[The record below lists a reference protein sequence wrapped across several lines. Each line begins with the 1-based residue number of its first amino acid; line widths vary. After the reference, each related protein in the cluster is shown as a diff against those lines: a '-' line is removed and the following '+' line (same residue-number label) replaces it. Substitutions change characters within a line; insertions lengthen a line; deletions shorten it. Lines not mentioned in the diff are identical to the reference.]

1 MVLFFI
7 YLGVIAMHSIQ
18 KIGTGNVFA
27 RGFVNFSSG
36 APNLQSKINLKSE
49 KVYKTVYLTSGLACL
64 GVIGA
69 AVYAIQTKNKNAVKK
84 LFKPYQEELFNFDAY
99 LKKAQEANIS
109 TPNDYLAN
117 CIEKNIIGTGQNSKV
132 YKFTNPLMNNW
143 VIKVETKHNDY
154 LESFFQGLKQLPD
167 EFVGFNMGQPIAKI
181 GERVKILKKIDGK
194 PHSIKDWSSH
204 RRNQIP
210 ITQDDAK
217 TFLADIKQ
225 IAKFPQETFDEYA
238 QKLKLLDDK
247 LYKADSF
254 NPNNYLIDYKNQK
267 IYIIDAY
274 KYAPDEH
281 LNSKF
286 DLICPLVDFPN
297 FERFYNVMNKDQ
309 RTDYIAITKTL
320 VEKCTKAAKN
330 MGINTSEDFYR
341 DFIGRV
347 DGRENNNSMY
357 TRSFNAMK
365 NICKDIEI

>member
-1 MVLFFI
+1 
-7 YLGVIAMHSIQ
+7 MHSIQ
-18 KIGTGNVFA
+18 KISTENFFA
-27 RGFVNFSSG
+27 RSLVNFSGSS
-36 APNLQSKINLKSE
+36 ANQQSKNNLTSE

-69 AVYAIQTKNKNAVKK
+69 AVYAIQTRNKNVVKN
-84 LFKPYQEELFNFDAY
+84 LFKPYQEELFNFAAY
-99 LKKAQEANIS
+99 LKKSQEANILTS
-109 TPNDYLAN
+109 KDYLEN

-132 YKFTNPLMNNW
+132 YKFNNPLMNNW
-143 VIKVETKHNDY
+143 VIKVETKHDDF
-154 LESFFQGLKQLPD
+154 LKSFSQGLQQLPD
-167 EFVGFNMGQPIAKI
+167 EFLGFNMGQPIAQI

-194 PHSIKDWSSH
+194 PHSIKNWSSH

-225 IAKFPQETFDEYA
+225 IAKFPQETFNEYA
-238 QKLKLLDDK
+238 QKLKLLDDN

-254 NPNNYLIDYKNQK
+254 NPNNYLIDFKNQK

-297 FERFYNVMNKDQ
+297 FERFYSVMNNDQ
-309 RTDYIAITKTL
+309 KAEYIATTNIL
-320 VEKCTKAAKN
+320 VEKCTKAAQN
-330 MGINTSEDFYR
+330 VGINTSEDFYR
-341 DFIGRV
+341 AFIGRV
-347 DGRENNNSMY
+347 DGREHNNGIY
-357 TRSFNAMK
+357 TSAFNKMK
-365 NICKDIEI
+365 EICKQIQFE

>member
-1 MVLFFI
+1 
-7 YLGVIAMHSIQ
+7 MHSIQ
-18 KIGTGNVFA
+18 KIGTKNF
-27 RGFVNFSSG
+27 FTSSTSNFSSSVT
-36 APNLQSKINLKSE
+36 NSQDKKNFKSE
-49 KVYKTVYLTSGLACL
+49 KMYKTAYLMSGLVCL

-99 LKKAQEANIS
+99 LKKAQESNVLTS
-109 TPNDYLAN
+109 KDYLEN
-117 CIEKNIIGTGQNSKV
+117 CVEKNIIGTGQNSK
-132 YKFTNPLMNNW
+132 TNPLMNNW

-154 LESFFQGLKQLPD
+154 LESFSKGLQQLPD

-254 NPNNYLIDYKNQK
+254 NPNNYLIDFKNQK

-309 RTDYIAITKTL
+309 RTDYIATTKIL

-330 MGINTSEDFYR
+330 VSLNTSEDFYR

-347 DGRENNNSMY
+347 DTREKNNGIY
-357 TRSFNAMK
+357 TNAFNKMK
-365 NICKDIEI
+365 EICEDIEF